1 MAPSPLETPLLPPE
15 GTVERACWDLIA
27 ATSWEGKRAPRG
39 GSWWEEPVALRP
51 SGPGRPAQLE
61 TLGRAPRTPRPG
73 ALRRPEARG
82 ALFVRFLH
90 HELQAAELFAFGVL
104 AFPETPRAFREGL
117 VRLAQEELGHLAL
130 YRDHAER
137 LGVDTDSMP
146 IRDWFWTRVHGC
158 ERPEQFV
165 AFLGLG
171 LEGANLDHSARFAA
185 AFRAAGDAEGA
196 AILER
201 VGRDEVR
208 HVAFSRAWFE
218 RFTGTPLSFDGWEAA
233 LPAPLSAGLFR
244 GEPVQLE
251 ARAEA
256 GLDAAFLEALVHAP
270 RATEA
275 RE

>member
-1 MAPSPLETPLLPPE
+1 MVPSPLETPLLPPE

-39 GSWWEEPVALRP
+39 ASWWKDPVALRP

-61 TLGRAPRTPRPG
+61 ALGRAPRTPRPG

-137 LGVDTDSMP
+137 LGVDTGSMP

-201 VGRDEVR
+201 VGRDEGR
-208 HVAFSRAWFE
+208 HVAFSRTWFE
-218 RFTGTPLSFDGWEAA
+218 RFTGTPLSFEDWQAA

-256 GLDAAFLEALVHAP
+256 GLDAAFLDSLVHAP

>member
-208 HVAFSRAWFE
+208 HVAFSRTWFE

-233 LPAPLSAGLFR
+233 LPVPLSAGLFR

>member
-208 HVAFSRAWFE
+208 HVAFSRTWFE
-218 RFTGTPLSFDGWEAA
+218 RFTHMPLSFDGWEAA